1 MNQPLR
7 IIVVEDSED
16 DADLIQQALRRGGYN
31 VTCKVVDTPDAMRFL
46 LDGKEWDVITSDHA
60 MPHFSAPAALKLA
73 KELRPD
79 LPFIIVSG
87 EIDLNLAVS
96 LMKNG
101 AQDYIQK
108 GELALLPPAIERE
121 LREVELRRERQRVE
135 EELKVSETRYRRLF
149 ETAQDGILILD
160 ANTGQVIDVNPFLTA
175 MLGYPKDDFL
185 GKNLW
190 ELGAFK
196 DIEASKTAYRE
207 LQNKG
212 YIRYDNLPLQTS
224 DGRDIAV
231 EFVSNVYLVNHTNI
245 AQCNI
250 RDITVRDKALKEI
263 HRLNAF
269 LEENVRE
276 RTDQVESL
284 NKELESFNYS
294 ISHDL
299 NSSLQRI
306 LSDADALHAD
316 YDHKSRAENVQR
328 IQNIRFTAKSMIT
341 LIGALLESAH
351 FTRST

>member
-7 IIVVEDSED
+7 MIIVEDRED
-16 DADLIQQALRRGGYN
+16 DADLIQQALRRGGYE
-31 VTCKVVDTPDAMRFL
+31 VTCKVVDTPDAMRAQL
-46 LDGKEWDVITSDHA
+46 EDQEWDVITSDHA
-60 MPHFSAPAALKLA
+60 MPLFNAPEALKLA

-108 GELALLPPAIERE
+108 GELALLAPAIARE
-121 LREVELRRERQRVE
+121 LREVALRHERQRVE

-160 ANTGQVIDVNPFLTA
+160 ADSGKVIDVNPFLTA
-175 MLGYPKDDFL
+175 MLGYPKSEFL

-196 DIEASKTAYRE
+196 DIEASKTAYQE

-212 YIRYDNLPLQTS
+212 YIRYDNLPLQTR

-231 EFVSNVYLVNHTNI
+231 EFVSNVYFVNHTKI

-250 RDITVRDKALKEI
+250 RDISVRVLALKEVQ
-263 HRLNAF
+263 RLNII
-269 LEENVRE
+269 LEQNVRE
-276 RTDQVESL
+276 YANQVVSL
-284 NKELESFNYS
+284 NKELESFNNS
-294 ISHDL
+294 VSHDL
-299 NSSLQRI
+299 HASLRGI
-306 LSDADALHAD
+306 MSDADALLAN
-316 YDHKSRAENVQR
+316 YDNKPKAENMQR
-328 IQNIRFTAKSMIT
+328 IQNIRVSVENMNT
-341 LIGALLESAH
+341 LIRALLESAQIAP
-351 FTRST
+351 RI